1 MNFADHLSA
10 ILLGQ
15 VERCAGTVV
24 VVQPDPDDLTLLEQ
38 LVGVATQAVDVGRGR
53 RGVPLAV
60 LEEAQHELQFTVLF
74 LEEAKVGVLVDSVGQ
89 VNFLDRVCKS
99 SREKIGRHVDAFFVL
114 DFEVIFQH
122 SHLQT
127 VQSLFVQMA

>member
-1 MNFADHLSA
+1 M
-10 ILLGQ
+10 
-15 VERCAGTVV
+15 
-24 VVQPDPDDLTLLEQ
+24 
-38 LVGVATQAVDVGRGR
+38 
-53 RGVPLAV
+53 AV

-74 LEEAKVGVLVDSVGQ
+74 LEEAKVGVLFDSAGQ

-127 VQSLFVQMA
+127 VQSHFVQMP